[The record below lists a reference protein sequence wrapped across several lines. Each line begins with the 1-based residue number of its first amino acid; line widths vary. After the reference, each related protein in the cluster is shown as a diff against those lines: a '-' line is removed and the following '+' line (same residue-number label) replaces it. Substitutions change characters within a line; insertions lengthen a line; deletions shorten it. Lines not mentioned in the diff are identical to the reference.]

1 MHVVIFEGSRW
12 PSFAP
17 ISLSR
22 PVFTLRSGLCTIL
35 EKSVRW
41 MRPSRL
47 TLWVRPGLADWCRRH
62 VVPLLPVPTVVNE
75 PLDSEPALL
84 CSGRTLHF
92 GPFEYPDAPCV
103 ALDENQMVTTARVV
117 SPGLSPDDCLNRTAP
132 WMRIRDLPSVNP
144 QGRLPGYVWDLIS
157 WNEES
162 ILADTVHLREH
173 RNPHPAG
180 SYHVIND
187 KDVYIGKGVDLE
199 VGCVLDASHGP
210 IVLDESVAIGAHA
223 VLKGPCYIGKHS
235 QIMPLACIKMGTTI
249 GPGCKIGGE
258 VSNSIITG
266 FSNKAHDG
274 FLGDSYLG
282 EWINLGAGTIT
293 SNLKNTYGAIRVRVG
308 KQEIQTERQF
318 LGSIIGDH
326 TKTAIGTRF
335 MSGSYVG
342 YCCVLATSAF
352 APVFT
357 PSFSFITESKRES
370 YRLGKAR
377 EVMGAVFARRGKN
390 WSNDDQEMLDYVAET
405 APGVELG

>member
-1 MHVVIFEGSRW
+1 
-12 PSFAP
+12 
-17 ISLSR
+17 
-22 PVFTLRSGLCTIL
+22 
-35 EKSVRW
+35 
-41 MRPSRL
+41 MR
-47 TLWVRPGLADWCRRH
+47 
-62 VVPLLPVPTVVNE
+62 
-75 PLDSEPALL
+75 
-84 CSGRTLHF
+84 
-92 GPFEYPDAPCV
+92 
-103 ALDENQMVTTARVV
+103 
-117 SPGLSPDDCLNRTAP
+117 
-132 WMRIRDLPSVNP
+132 
-144 QGRLPGYVWDLIS
+144 
-157 WNEES
+157 
-162 ILADTVHLREH
+162 
-173 RNPHPAG
+173 AG
-180 SYHVIND
+180 CI
-187 KDVYIGKGVDLE
+187 
-199 VGCVLDASHGP
+199 AGP

-249 GPGCKIGGE
+249 GPGCMIGGE

-282 EWINLGAGTIT
+282 EWINLRAGAIT

-357 PSFSFITESKRES
+357 PSFSFITESKR
-370 YRLGKAR
+370 RA
-377 EVMGAVFARRGKN
+377 
-390 WSNDDQEMLDYVAET
+390 T
-405 APGVELG
+405 AWAKPAK